1 MKRITTIFIFTG
13 ALLGALCVYVYTVSP
28 SSSRIFELYFLDIG
42 QGDAVYVRS
51 PSGQDILIDG
61 GPSSVV
67 LRRLAEVMPWSDRTI
82 DVVVETHPDADH
94 IGGLPD
100 VLKRYTVG
108 MFVQPGIESKN
119 SIDDEI
125 TRLLKEQNIPSV
137 IARRGMV
144 FDLGQGVFFN
154 ILFPDRDVSS
164 FKDTNE
170 ASIIGQIVYGSSTVM
185 LTGDAPSKIEI
196 YLVSQDGVA
205 LKSDILKAGH
215 HGSRTSS
222 SQEFVKMV
230 QPLFSVISAG
240 KDNRYKHPHQEVI
253 DMFLSHNIDI
263 LRTDKEGTIRFIS
276 DGKQFT
282 RK

>member
-13 ALLGALCVYVYTVSP
+13 ALLGALCIYVYTVSP
-28 SSSRIFELYFLDIG
+28 SSSRILELYFLDIG

-51 PSGQDILIDG
+51 PSGQDMLIDG

-125 TRLLKEQNIPSV
+125 TRLLKEQNIPSI

-196 YLVSQDGVA
+196 YLVLQNGVA